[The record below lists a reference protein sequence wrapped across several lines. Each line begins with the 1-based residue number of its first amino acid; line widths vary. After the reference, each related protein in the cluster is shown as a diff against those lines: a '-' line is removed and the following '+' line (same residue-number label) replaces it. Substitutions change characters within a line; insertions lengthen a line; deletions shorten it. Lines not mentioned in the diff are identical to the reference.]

1 MTKFDP
7 TKPVQTRDGREARII
22 CTDVERKGDW
32 PIVALIKTSD
42 GERPYLYKEDGCT
55 FEDRRMDPDD
65 LINIPTSDRVRE
77 ALAYIADFIETLP

>member
-42 GERPYLYKEDGCT
+42 GERPYL
-55 FEDRRMDPDD
+55 
-65 LINIPTSDRVRE
+65 
-77 ALAYIADFIETLP
+77 